1 MAVKLDNPTKFF
13 NEYFF
18 YQYLNGTNS
27 VNQSREDA
35 GLAPV
40 KKRQALQLRDALTE
54 ALAAKGKTMG
64 NAGKGVLIETIS
76 EVLKDAGVEKS
87 QLPPEYADKFYGR
100 VLGNFCRMTGLNS
113 KAAAA
118 SSIGDIKDEVLP
130 ISPYDPNFSMRETCL
145 DNGTALLYA
154 KADDI
159 AIALGAMPLTQD
171 NVSGAFGEDMTLYRA
186 RQDDL
191 SNGLRIAGSAYTTGD
206 LSGYSLLSTLVP
218 ERNAREVRAF
228 VNQDGSDNPV
238 YADGEQV
245 RKSFQVLSRLKEEG
259 IDFSFKRDEK
269 PGQLKAEVTM
279 PGMPP
284 VEVRVL
290 DPVNPQYGG
299 CSRIYTQGVQGY
311 YSTDKTEDRENP
323 VTHKMEKVI
332 AGYNPTVKESVDL
345 IKYSLGQQIMRGDGK
360 PVGGPG
366 VYGFGKY
373 QKNESYH
380 SGKSFSAVVR
390 PYPDDKYAKV
400 FIRMTS
406 MKPSDDVHFKSAD
419 ESDAYLMDAVQ
430 TARENYSGLIGL
442 ESLIEQA
449 NEHKD
454 DADYVPA
461 FSGNPEIA
469 AMQSKYWE
477 VLSGKTDELLQFD
490 VNSEEFLDAIDG
502 LDETG
507 MRGTALEDFM
517 RSSMAYVG
525 TPEEKVRAHFAD
537 LMEEHIGTFLPDSDG
552 VRFDPVTVS
561 KYMTS
566 PNGQFRNSSNII
578 LALRSSGIK
587 ATELRGNEFYNQSI
601 ADKLIE
607 FDHASARQMRF
618 EKDPFM
624 KTMFE
629 SVRDAVL
636 ENGCQ
641 ITDKDILIDDNGI
654 VQYTATKFTTRGI
667 GEKGRKTVTGTIG
680 QIFAPDERGLVT
692 TKFAGSPNFK
702 FAPGMTATVV
712 PNKDGE
718 DKPYEQRVRIKT
730 YEMSMAEGIRHAIRA
745 DMMADVSETGS
756 TTSLNGIP
764 RRNQGVRFEEGEL
777 ESKDPQLQE
786 AIIAAETGRVTYSS
800 EITSN
805 AGRYDLYKYNHDD
818 SRDPY
823 DDVHI
828 DAIQLM
834 GGENY
839 AILRPEE
846 SAGIF
851 DPRATGTGPAQG
863 CRYLVDG
870 AKVGPDGFIIPATKD
885 DGTIDAD
892 ARNGLSKYIDAHMG
906 DFDAIDRYDMTV
918 TALRH
923 CKSVSPAKVAQVT
936 FGGWCHGDAVVVS
949 KEWAEAN
956 GIHNVGDKISD
967 FHGNKGVVSL
977 IVDRNMSLEDAQA
990 LKIEEPVKWFAANPH
1005 LDVVMSPY
1013 SAVSRFNGGL
1023 YREALSHPS
1032 ENLYSPDG
1040 KEYEGGLGQLDMII
1054 MEQTADKK
1062 STDYT
1067 DDEEVQ
1073 TASRNFGGQTG
1084 WSLGSNGAVNILQE
1098 AFDDNTRSV
1107 VTFREMLIATGMDL
1121 DETGTLRVG
1130 YQPHEGEE
1138 RAVFE
1143 TKPLIM
1149 KTKMDRT
1156 TNERVP
1162 DIDSST
1168 GRQKVDLVAM
1178 RTEFG
1183 LGIEQEGG
1191 MMELPFPIR
1200 FPAGKAMDKSGAT
1213 LDMGST
1219 PLIPDEDRSDASKA
1233 AYAGPVYCVPI
1244 MSAYLRSGQEFS
1256 DGTSRVHDYTGQYM
1270 RLYECGVKYRE
1281 AKEAGVSEAELAKIQ
1296 AQGQQEYN
1304 KITDDLIGRKFSGK
1318 KNVIRTTLLSAKQDA
1333 FTAVITPDPRLDLE
1347 QVSLNP
1353 EMAKAMRVREGEKII
1368 TWRDPLLTRT
1378 GMSSNVVKFDESQ
1391 RCMGV
1396 SPFTGEDKDADHDGD
1411 TEGMRKVNSEEGR
1424 READNQM
1431 NIKNRLLKT
1440 LTLPDENGEYELS
1453 VDSGEDHEGGLI
1465 MRPELRDV
1473 YNDLKHR
1480 INAFE
1485 RDGRDGKIS
1494 EVELDVKRKG
1504 ALSELNSYVH
1514 AVQDASFGAHAISYT
1529 NTMECFKSIEGYVLD
1544 GAKGNAKKLDT
1555 FGRYLGVTY
1564 ERDANGAIDYSTFE
1578 NVGENVASAQ
1588 EKLDPLDAR
1597 NMQQAYTGPA
1607 GGQTIQSMVFA
1618 ASATDRDFTRGWS
1631 ARKVTAAEIMDA
1643 FTGTN
1648 KSVTQAVLQVKH
1660 SASQA
1665 REMEEVIQNYLSSA
1679 AAGYKLEKQ
1688 LDPSTGLAVWERA
1701 RDENNKPYQATPKEY
1716 IDQMTDIYE
1725 NALGVH
1731 IVPEKIA
1738 IMADFLTDPDTG
1750 KIMTPEKRR
1759 ELAPPLQRM
1768 AYDGAGDEGFAT
1780 IQKMAHEGRN
1790 LYEGSPNLNSAMMPK
1805 ALRNNVRAKEYAKEP
1820 ENFLDEFEREQEGIT
1835 DENKPQ
1841 VRALTEHRVRET
1853 AVQQHADSAVR
1864 TVNVKPAKPQSRD
1877 LSGVDLPFDADGEV
1891 QADDCELH

>member
-1 MAVKLDNPTKFF
+1 MSLKIDNPTKFF

-18 YQYLNGTNS
+18 YQYLHAANG
-27 VNQSREDA
+27 VNYVRETS
-35 GLAPV
+35 GLPPV

-54 ALAAKGKTMG
+54 ALAEKGKTMST
-64 NAGKGVLIETIS
+64 AGKSLLIETIG
-76 EVLKDAGVEKS
+76 EVFEKAGVEKS
-87 QLPPEYADKFYGR
+87 KLLPKHADMFYGR
-100 VLGNFCRMTGLNS
+100 ALGNFCRMTGLDS
-113 KAAAA
+113 KSA
-118 SSIGDIKDEVLP
+118 SASTLGDIKETVLP
-130 ISPYDPNFSMRETCL
+130 VSPYDPTFSMRETMI
-145 DNGTALLYA
+145 DNGTGLLYA
-154 KADDI
+154 KADELSV
-159 AIALGAMPLTQD
+159 ALEAAALTAD
-171 NVSGAFGEDMTLYRA
+171 NVQDVFNENLVLYRA

-191 SNGLRIAGSAYTTGD
+191 SNGLRPVGAAYTTGD

-218 ERNAREVRAF
+218 ARNALEVKAF
-228 VNQDGSDNPV
+228 VNQDGAEAPV
-238 YADGEQV
+238 YADGEQI

-259 IDFSFKRDEK
+259 IEFSFKRDERA
-269 PGQLKAEVTM
+269 GQLKAEVVM

-311 YSTDKTEDRENP
+311 YSTDKMEPRENP
-323 VTHKMEKVI
+323 LTGKTEKLIVS
-332 AGYNPTVKESVDL
+332 YTPTVKESVDL
-345 IKYSLGQQIMRGDGK
+345 IKYGLGQQIMRGDNK
-360 PVGGPG
+360 PVGAPG
-366 VYGFGKY
+366 VYGFGEY
-373 QKNESYH
+373 RKNESYH

-390 PYPDDKYAKV
+390 PFPGDKYAKV
-400 FIRMTS
+400 FIRMAS
-406 MKPSDDVHFKSAD
+406 MKPSDDVHFKSAA
-419 ESDAYLMDAVQ
+419 ESDGYLMDAVQ
-430 TARENYSGLIGL
+430 TARENYSNLIGL
-442 ESLIEQA
+442 DDLVAQA
-449 NEHKD
+449 AEHAG

-490 VNSEEFLDAIDG
+490 VNSDEFLDAIDG

-507 MRGTALEDFM
+507 MRGTAVEEFM
-517 RSSMAYVG
+517 RSSMAYTG
-525 TPEEKVRAHFAD
+525 TPEEKVRAHFSD
-537 LMEEHIGTFLPDSDG
+537 LMEEHIGTFLPDIDG
-552 VRFDPVTVS
+552 VRFDPVTVA

-566 PNGQFRNSSNII
+566 HNGQFRNSSNII

-587 ATELRGNEFYNQSI
+587 ASELRGNEFYNQSI

-607 FDHASARQMRF
+607 FDHVSARQMRF

-629 SVRDAVL
+629 TVRSAVT

-641 ITDKDILIDDNGI
+641 ISDKDIMIDDNGI
-654 VQYTATKFTTRGI
+654 IQYTATKFTARAV

-730 YEMSMAEGIRHAIRA
+730 YEMSMAEGIRHAIRT
-745 DMMADVSETGS
+745 DMMADVSEMGS
-756 TTSLNGIP
+756 TTSLNSIP

-786 AIIAAETGRVTYSS
+786 AIIAAETGRVTYSN
-800 EITSN
+800 EITNN

-823 DDVHI
+823 DDMHI

-839 AILRPEE
+839 AILRPEQ

-863 CRYLVDG
+863 SRYLVDG
-870 AKVGPDGFIIPATKD
+870 AKVGPDGFIIPATRD
-885 DGTIDAD
+885 DGTIDVD

-923 CKSVSPAKVAQVT
+923 CKSVSSAKVAQVT

-949 KEWAEAN
+949 KEWADNN
-956 GIHNVGDKISD
+956 GIHNIGDKISD

-977 IVDRNMSLEDAQA
+977 IVDRNMSPEDAAA
-990 LKIEEPVKWFAANPH
+990 LGIEKPVQWFAVNPH

-1032 ENLYSPDG
+1032 ETLVSPDG
-1040 KEYEGGLGQLDMII
+1040 DIYEGGLGELDIII

-1067 DDEEVQ
+1067 DEEEVQ

-1084 WSLGSNGAVNILQE
+1084 WSLGSNGATSILQE
-1098 AFDDNTRSV
+1098 AFENNTRSV

-1130 YQPHEGEE
+1130 YAPHEGEQ

-1143 TKPLIM
+1143 TKPLTM
-1149 KTKMDRT
+1149 KTKMDRSL
-1156 TNERVP
+1156 NQRVP
-1162 DIDSST
+1162 DVDSAT
-1168 GRQKVDLVAM
+1168 GRQKIDFAAM

-1200 FPAGKAMDKSGAT
+1200 FPAGKAMDKNGVPM
-1213 LDMGST
+1213 DMGST
-1219 PLIPDEDRSDASKA
+1219 PLVPDNERSAESLA
-1233 AYAGPVYCVPI
+1233 AYAGPVYRVPI

-1270 RLYECGVKYRE
+1270 RLYECGLKYRD
-1281 AKEAGVSEAELAKIQ
+1281 AKDAGASASELAKIQ

-1304 KITDDLIGRKFSGK
+1304 KITDELINRKFVGK
-1318 KNVIRTTLLSAKQDA
+1318 KNAVRTTLLSAKQDA
-1333 FTAVITPDPRLDLE
+1333 FTAVITPDPRLNLE
-1347 QVSLNP
+1347 EISLNP
-1353 EMAKAMRVREGEKII
+1353 EMVKAMRVREGEKII

-1378 GMSSNVVKFDESQ
+1378 GMSSNVVKFDEAQ

-1411 TEGMRKVNSEEGR
+1411 TEGMRKLNSEEAR
-1424 READNQM
+1424 KEADNQM

-1440 LTLPDENGEYELS
+1440 SVPPDANGEYELS
-1453 VDSGEDHEGGLI
+1453 LDSGEDHEGGLL
-1465 MRPELRDV
+1465 MKSELRDV
-1473 YNDLKHR
+1473 YKDLKHR
-1480 INAFE
+1480 VNEFE
-1485 RDGRDGKIS
+1485 RAGRDGKIS
-1494 EVELDVKRKG
+1494 ETELDVKRTM

-1514 AVQDASFGAHAISYT
+1514 AVQDASFGAHAISYA
-1529 NTMECFKSIEGYVLD
+1529 NTKDCFKSIEQYVLS

-1564 ERDANGAIDYSTFE
+1564 ERDVDGAINYATFE
-1578 NVGENVASAQ
+1578 DVGENVASVQ
-1588 EKLDPLDAR
+1588 ERLDPLDAR

-1618 ASATDRDFTRGWS
+1618 ASATDRDFRKGWTG
-1631 ARKVTAAEIMDA
+1631 RKVTAAEIMDA
-1643 FTGTN
+1643 FTSTN

-1679 AAGYKLEKQ
+1679 AAGYKLDKKI
-1688 LDPSTGLAVWERA
+1688 DPSTHSVVWERA
-1701 RDENNKPYQATPKEY
+1701 KDEDGKPYQATPEQY
-1716 IDQMTDIYE
+1716 INQMTDIYE

-1731 IVPEKIA
+1731 IVPEKIS
-1738 IMADFLTDPDTG
+1738 IMADFLTDPKTG
-1750 KIMTPEKRR
+1750 LIMTPEQRR
-1759 ELAPPLQRM
+1759 EMSPPLQRM

-1780 IQKMAHEGRN
+1780 IQRMAHEGRN
-1790 LYEGSPNLNSAMMPK
+1790 LYEGSPNLNAAMMPK
-1805 ALRNNVRAKEYAKEP
+1805 ALRNNVAAKAYSKEP
-1820 ENFLDEFEREQEGIT
+1820 ENFLDEFAREQEGIT

-1841 VRALTEHRVRET
+1841 VRALTERRVRET
-1853 AVQQHADSAVR
+1853 TVSQHANDAVR
-1864 TVNVKPAKPQSRD
+1864 TVNVKPPAHNRD
-1877 LSGVDLPFDADGEV
+1877 LSNVELPFDDGDEHTGE
-1891 QADDCELH
+1891 CELN